1 MHITRQEVQ
10 RIAQLA
16 RLELTESEK
25 DAFGKQLNQVLGY
38 VQKLKTFHT
47 DGVDAMTTVL
57 EQTNVFRMD
66 EVQPSLPVEQVMA
79 NAPESLEEFFCVPR
93 IIQVP

>member
-57 EQTNVFRMD
+57 EQTNVFRTD